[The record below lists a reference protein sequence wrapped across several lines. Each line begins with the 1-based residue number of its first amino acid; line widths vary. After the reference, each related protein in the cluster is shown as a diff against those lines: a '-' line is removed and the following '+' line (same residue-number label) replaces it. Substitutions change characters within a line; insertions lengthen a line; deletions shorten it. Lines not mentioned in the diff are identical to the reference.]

1 MNEESGLNDH
11 GNDGLYGHCVVNM
24 DQLSAI
30 STLAA
35 CSDKN
40 IIIHVNKRTRASC
53 VISFCLNNHETF
65 NQIWLVNVGSAS

>member
-35 CSDKN
+35 CSDEN
-40 IIIHVNKRTRASC
+40 IIIHVDKRTRASF
-53 VISFCLNNHETF
+53 VIASTTMRRSTNAGLLM
-65 NQIWLVNVGSAS
+65 LV